1 MLEFQ
6 QENPARYWR
15 RALCSLRSLCYA
27 TDFTFYF
34 TAYCAIYF
42 VATPLLAQSQPM
54 ASTSTN
60 SSYVELDKLRL
71 LALSVQD
78 KQAVLLFPDKK
89 MLTLAPGDALPA
101 TRAVLRQILSD
112 KIVLDEGSGAD
123 KQLVW
128 LYLSHGAQAGKVE
141 RFSLTKPPALYA
153 QPPKIISLEVK
164 PTVSS
169 SGKPAAEVKP

>member
-1 MLEFQ
+1 MECAMHKNQ
-6 QENPARYWR
+6 QENPAFYLR
-15 RALCSLRSLCYA
+15 RALCSLCSA
-27 TDFTFYF
+27 SYF
-34 TAYCAIYF
+34 TLYLSIYLLP
-42 VATPLLAQSQPM
+42 APLLAQSQPA
-54 ASTSTN
+54 ASTST
-60 SSYVELDKLRL
+60 SSTYLELDKLRL

-128 LYLSHGAQAGKVE
+128 LHLSHGAQAGKVE
-141 RFSLTKPPALYA
+141 RFGLTKPPALYA

-164 PTVSS
+164 PTANS
-169 SGKPAAEVKP
+169 SGKPASTEIKP